1 MRKPTPTVSA
11 STPTLT
17 PPVERKCA
25 TCAHCN
31 DFAYECQQHDQT
43 AVYRDGYRIVV
54 QCDGYTEAGQ

>member
-1 MRKPTPTVSA
+1 MRNQVKTVSA
-11 STPTLT
+11 SQPTT
-17 PPVERKCA
+17 QPVERKCA